1 MADQESLAIEPK
13 RSESTLDAQMDA
25 AEDPEFLRRLGFI
38 KNLYQGDSV
47 TEAIRREGKSS
58 STGYRWKKRWANGG
72 IEALRPDTSSGR
84 PPKLS
89 ESQLQAFRERVRAF
103 QPCTTDQLET
113 LLEDEFGVSFSRPYL
128 LEYLPQHGF
137 VYTTPAFQEAT
148 DADTLS
154 DIEWDTNHHEE
165 TTARHPYDEQTSRP
179 RARWTVLEN
188 S

>member
-1 MADQESLAIEPK
+1 MDEAESVQIERRLP
-13 RSESTLDAQMDA
+13 EPELDERMD
-25 AEDPEFLRRLGFI
+25 ETDDPELLRRLGFI
-38 KNLYQGDSV
+38 KNLYQGDSIP
-47 TEAIRREGKSS
+47 EAIEREGKSR
-58 STGYRWKKRWANGG
+58 STGYRWKNRWADGG
-72 IEALRPDTSSGR
+72 IEALRADTSSGR

-89 ESQLQAFRERVRAF
+89 ASQLQAFRERVRER

-128 LEYLPQHGF
+128 FEYLPQHGF

-165 TTARHPYDEQTSRP
+165 TTARHPYDEQTSRSK
-179 RARWTVLEN
+179 ARWTVLEN